1 MADALQRL
9 TPEAKQVLS
18 ATIRSLRERLL
29 RDLGDEAER
38 RYWMSVSIAQAG
50 LAEAPRRRRERLE
63 AWLDERARTIEVA
76 EYLTWWRRQ
85 QAWEDARDATGDKP
99 AWEV

>member
-1 MADALQRL
+1 MAEFID
-9 TPEAKQVLS
+9 EDQVS
-18 ATIRSLRERLL
+18 AE
-29 RDLGDEAER
+29 
-38 RYWMSVSIAQAG
+38 YQ
-50 LAEAPRRRRERLE
+50 

-85 QAWEDARDATGDKP
+85 QAREDARDATGDKP

>member
-1 MADALQRL
+1 M
-9 TPEAKQVLS
+9 S
-18 ATIRSLRERLL
+18 AE
-29 RDLGDEAER
+29 
-38 RYWMSVSIAQAG
+38 YQ
-50 LAEAPRRRRERLE
+50 